1 MTRQVLQV
9 GGTAG
14 AAGYRTIG
22 EALRSA
28 TDGAVI
34 MIGAGRYEERLVIDR
49 VVTLVP
55 EQDRGSVE
63 ISSAGGITVAVA
75 AEGVQLTGLVLSG
88 NDTQAPVVQVQR
100 GELALDGCEVSGGA
114 WAAIF
119 AHTRGTLAVRDCRVG
134 NAVGAGIV
142 VASPGGNVVENSVI
156 AGPASSA
163 IVVVD
168 AGRLVVRGSAVER
181 SGGNGICVNGDAY
194 AEVRDTTFTGCVKPG
209 IAVEQQA
216 GALLAGIEITG
227 SSGID
232 AYFTGTGE
240 IEVTGCT
247 FTGAG
252 VQGVHV
258 ARGSAPRLSGCTV
271 TGAGQVGVFVTDGSR
286 PVFEDCL
293 VDGAPA
299 GITVEGK
306 SVPSFARTTVRGSET
321 SAVRVTGESQAQFE
335 ELTVDGPGAAVSVLG
350 WSSVSLRG
358 GRITAGL
365 GAALEMREG
374 SRGSVERLV
383 LGASEGTGVLLDAGT
398 VATLEGCS
406 LEGCGVLVGGQAEL
420 TARNLQV
427 AEAPDIGI
435 SVLSSGSLTLAG
447 GRVHGARGHGVS
459 VQDGGTARLSGCRIT
474 GNGGHG
480 VQDASAGGV
489 ELRECEVRDNDAR
502 PARPAEPAGA
512 ARPEQPAAPVR
523 PAQPAAPDPARTA
536 PAEDGQD
543 PETRDEQEQ
552 SGERWQP
559 KAAHNGTGPIAEL
572 ENLVGLASVKA
583 EVKALIN
590 LNQMAQRREQMGLPM
605 PPMSRH
611 LVFAGPP
618 GTGKTTVARIYGAV
632 LAELGVLPRGHMVE
646 VARADMVASII
657 GGTALKTAEVV
668 NKALG
673 GVLFIDEAY
682 TLTNQSRGNGPDF
695 GREAVETLMKMME
708 DHRNELVVIA
718 AGYSEHMDQFLAS
731 NPGMASRFSR
741 TIEFPNYSVDELVT
755 IVRGMCAAHQY
766 DLPEATLGA
775 LTDYFEQV
783 PKGPTFGN
791 GRVARKVFEAMVNNQ
806 ASRLAEDTKAVEDD
820 LSRFAPEDVVVA
832 EVGSGTGAADAA
844 AGGKPAAAAGMR
856 RLTSLI
862 GLEPVAEELRLR
874 LAGLARL
881 KREQTPIAGLAN
893 LVFEGREGAG
903 RTAVAEIYAQ
913 CLAEDDLIASGA
925 VRRAG
930 LADFP
935 VLEPKQAQV
944 YAAHL
949 FEQSAGGVL
958 LLRMDEDF
966 FRRTPEQRAA
976 VLGALRPAVTRNQAT
991 VLVLAGEPNRV
1002 AQILRE
1008 RSDVAGC
1015 FADSLAFPD
1024 YDPRRLALLTGRQL
1038 AVRGFKTPDETLRA
1052 IAERFAAAEPRGGAR
1067 AAHRLAQVIAAG
1079 ARSVLIGPAD
1089 VGPAAP
1095 APAPAAG
1102 AAAEA
1107 PAEARPRPAV
1117 PVSG

>member
-1 MTRQVLQV
+1 MTRQVLKV
-9 GGTAG
+9 DGAAG
-14 AAGYRTIG
+14 AGGYRTIG

-63 ISSAGGITVAVA
+63 VSSPDGITVAVA
-75 AEGVQLTGLVLSG
+75 AEGVQLTGLVLAG
-88 NDTQAPVVQVQR
+88 HDTQAPVVQVQR

-119 AHTRGTLAVRDCRVG
+119 AHTRGTLAVRDCKVG

-156 AGPASSA
+156 TGPASSA

-168 AGRLVVRGSAVER
+168 AGRLVVRGSAVEG
-181 SGGNGICVNGDAY
+181 SGGNGICVNGEAH
-194 AEVRDTTFTGCVKPG
+194 AEVRATTFARCAKPA
-209 IAVEQQA
+209 IAVEQKA
-216 GALLAGIEITG
+216 GALLADLEITG
-227 SSGID
+227 SAGID
-232 AYFTGTGE
+232 AYFTGSGE

-252 VQGVHV
+252 IQGVHV
-258 ARGSAPRLSGCTV
+258 AHGSAPRLSGCTV
-271 TGAGQVGVFVTDGSR
+271 ADAGQVGVFVTDGSR
-286 PVFEDCL
+286 PVFEDC
-293 VDGAPA
+293 VVAGAPV
-299 GITVEGK
+299 GITVEGR
-306 SVPSFARTTVRGSET
+306 SGPSFARATVRGSET
-321 SAVRVTGESQAQFE
+321 SAVRITGESQAQFE
-335 ELTVDGPGAAVSVLG
+335 ELTVDGPGSAVSVQG
-350 WSSVSLRG
+350 SSSVSLRG
-358 GRITAGL
+358 GRISAGL
-365 GAALEMREG
+365 GAALEMRES
-374 SRGSVERLV
+374 SRGSAERLI
-383 LGASEGTGVLLDAGT
+383 LGAAEGTGVLLDAGT
-398 VATLEGCS
+398 VATLEACS

-420 TARNLQV
+420 KARNLQV
-427 AEAPDIGI
+427 ADAPDIGI
-435 SVLSSGSLTLAG
+435 SVLSTGSLALAG

-459 VQDGGTARLSGCRIT
+459 VQEGGTARLSGCRIT

-480 VQDASAGGV
+480 VQDSSAGGV
-489 ELRECEVRDNDAR
+489 EVRECEVRDNDAR
-502 PARPAEPAGA
+502 PGRPAEPAA
-512 ARPEQPAAPVR
+512 PREQPAAPDR
-523 PAQPAAPDPARTA
+523 PAQHAATVPARTA
-536 PAEDGQD
+536 QARDG
-543 PETRDEQEQ
+543 EEGEGRDEQEQ

-559 KAAHNGTGPIAEL
+559 RAAHNGTGPIAEL

-766 DLPEATLGA
+766 DLPEATVGA
-775 LTDYFEQV
+775 VTDYFERV

-806 ASRLAEDTKAVEDD
+806 ASRLAEDAGAVEDD

-844 AGGKPAAAAGMR
+844 AGGRPAAAAGMR

-862 GLEPVAEELRLR
+862 GLDPVAEELRLR

-925 VRRAG
+925 VRRAR

-935 VLEPKQAQV
+935 VVEPRQPQIF
-944 YAAHL
+944 AAHL
-949 FEQSAGGVL
+949 FEQSAGGLL

-976 VLGALRPAVTRNQAT
+976 VLGALRPAVTGNQAT
-991 VLVLAGEPNRV
+991 VLVLAGEPSRV

-1024 YDPRRLALLTGRQL
+1024 YDPRVLARLAGRQL

-1052 IAERFAAAEPRGGAR
+1052 IAERFAAAGPRHGAR
-1067 AAHRLAQVIAAG
+1067 DAHRFAQALAAA
-1079 ARSVLIGPAD
+1079 ARTVVIGPAD

-1095 APAPAAG
+1095 APA
-1102 AAAEA
+1102 AEA
-1107 PAEARPRPAV
+1107 PARAAV